1 MVMFKKSPIIHNKGA
16 YPHVKRFKIRIVK
29 KAFSI
34 ILLLIL
40 SMTCVTEM
48 QAQGKKV
55 IYLHNYDHA
64 PYHFGFLLGVN
75 YMTYNVT
82 LQDNYQS
89 IDRPATQLPQNYRP
103 GDPQNHTYH
112 ILGIEPLSD
121 WHNVGFSVGVIGDL
135 RLGDYFNFRFIPTLS
150 IGPHRNIK
158 YTYYLDNELDNI
170 KTIES
175 EDINSNFVEFPMHIK
190 YRSKRYNNIAAYLIG
205 GINPRFYLSRK
216 KLQLNNNEPAL
227 LQTSRGDLALEFGSG
242 FDIYN
247 QWFKMGIEIK
257 MSFGLL
263 NVLKTDDTSMNCL
276 YNAPFKEVKNKQ
288 LQVSLTFE

>member
-1 MVMFKKSPIIHNKGA
+1 MFKKSPLIHNKEPH
-16 YPHVKRFKIRIVK
+16 PHVKPIKIQIVK
-29 KAFSI
+29 KALSI

-40 SMTCVTEM
+40 SVTCISEI
-48 QAQGKKV
+48 QAQNRKV
-55 IYLHNYDHA
+55 IHLANYDHA

-89 IDRPATQLPQNYRP
+89 IERPATQLPQNYRP
-103 GDPQNHTYH
+103 SNPQDHTYC
-112 ILGIEPLSD
+112 ILGIEPLSN
-121 WHNVGFSVGVIGDL
+121 WRNVGFSVGVIGDL
-135 RLGDYFNFRFIPTLS
+135 RLADYFNLRFIPTLS
-150 IGPHRNIK
+150 IGPHRNIV
-158 YTYYLDNELDNI
+158 YTYYEDNDKNDI

-175 EDINSNFVEFPMHIK
+175 EDINSNFVEFPIHVK

-205 GINPRFYLSRK
+205 GLNPRFYLSRK

-227 LQTSRGDLALEFGSG
+227 LQTSRGDLALELGSG

-257 MSFGLL
+257 MSFGIF
-263 NVLKTDDTSMNCL
+263 NVLKTDETSMGSL

>member
-1 MVMFKKSPIIHNKGA
+1 M
-16 YPHVKRFKIRIVK
+16 
-29 KAFSI
+29 
-34 ILLLIL
+34 IL
-40 SMTCVTEM
+40 SVAFVSET
-48 QAQGKKV
+48 QAQARKI
-55 IYLHNYDHA
+55 IYLQNYDQA

-75 YMTYNVT
+75 YMTYNIT

-89 IDRPATQLPQNYRP
+89 IDRPSSELPQNYRP
-103 GDPQNHTYH
+103 SNPQDHTYC

-121 WHNVGFSVGVIGDL
+121 WHNVGFSVGVIGDK
-135 RLGDYFNFRFIPTLS
+135 RLGDYLNLRLIPTLS

-158 YTYYLDNELDNI
+158 YTYYLDDDADNP

-175 EDINSNFVEFPMHIK
+175 EDINSNFVEFPLQLK

-205 GINPRFYLSRK
+205 GINPRFYLTRK

-227 LQTSRGDLALEFGSG
+227 LQTNRGDIALEFGTG

-257 MSFGLL
+257 MSFGLI
-263 NVLKTDDTSMNCL
+263 NVLKTDPTSMSCL
-276 YNAPFKEVKNKQ
+276 YNAPFKEIKNKQ

>member
-1 MVMFKKSPIIHNKGA
+1 M
-16 YPHVKRFKIRIVK
+16 K
-29 KAFSI
+29 KALTIVF
-34 ILLLIL
+34 LLIL
-40 SMTCVTEM
+40 SVSFVTET
-48 QAQGKKV
+48 QAQGRKI
-55 IYLHNYDHA
+55 IYLQNYDNA

-89 IDRPATQLPQNYRP
+89 IDRPAQEIPQMDRP
-103 GDPQNHTYH
+103 GEPQDHTYR
-112 ILGIEPLSD
+112 IVSVEPIS
-121 WHNVGFSVGVIGDL
+121 NARNIGFSVGVIGDK
-135 RLGDYFNFRFIPTLS
+135 RLGDYLNLRVIPTLS
-150 IGPHRNIK
+150 FGPHRNIK
-158 YTYYLDNELDNI
+158 YRYHLDDDINNVKE
-170 KTIES
+170 IES
-175 EDINSNFVEFPMHIK
+175 IDINSDFFEFPIHLK

-205 GINPRFYLSRK
+205 GVNPKFYLSRK
-216 KLQLNNNEPAL
+216 KHQLNNDEPAL
-227 LQTSRGDLALEFGSG
+227 LQTNRGDIALEVGTG

-263 NVLKTDDTSMNCL
+263 NVLKTDETSMSSL